1 MRKVLL
7 TNQSSSIPFEVNLDS
22 EQLLSLHIQKELIE
36 FTRDLVCMKSFSGQE
51 EEVVRFIAQK
61 MMSLGYDEVTIDA
74 MGSVVGKIGNGEKV
88 LQFDSHVD
96 TVTVNDENEWDYS
109 PFNADIVEG
118 QLYGRGSVD
127 MKSGAAAS
135 IFAGALAK
143 RSGFLTGKTIYV
155 SCSVFE
161 EDCDGEN
168 LKNLY
173 QELNFKPH
181 YVVICEP
188 SENKISLGH
197 KGKAQVCIKTHGI
210 SAHGSAPEKGLNA
223 VYEMAEIIQRVE
235 TTNADLMQREAPRG
249 TLVLSNISC
258 TTASLN
264 AVPSECEIYL
274 DRRMAPGETEAAI
287 RQEMDRLIEG
297 KKASWEV
304 GTLHRTCWTGKEIV
318 YKPFH
323 LAWKIDLDHEL
334 TRACSAAY
342 QEYYGKAPDEYS
354 FWDFSTNAVT
364 PVGMGIPVI
373 GFGPGDQ
380 KLAHMQNERCD
391 VQQIIDACGFY
402 TRLIQHI

>member
-1 MRKVLL
+1 MA
-7 TNQSSSIPFEVNLDS
+7 S
-22 EQLLSLHIQKELIE
+22 EKLITPQIQQELIE
-36 FTRDLVCMKSFSGQE
+36 FTQDLVRIKSFSGQE
-51 EEVVRFIAQK
+51 EEVIRFIAQK
-61 MMSLGYDEVTIDA
+61 MQSLDYDDVIIDA
-74 MGSVVGKIGNGEKV
+74 MGNVVGKIGNGEKI

-96 TVTVNDENEWDYS
+96 TVTVNDADEWDLP
-109 PFNADIVEG
+109 PFKADIIDG

-135 IFAGALAK
+135 IYAGALAK
-143 RSGFLTGKTIYV
+143 RSGLLSGKTIYV

-188 SENKISLGH
+188 SENKITLGH
-197 KGKAQVCIKTHGI
+197 KGKAQVCIRTHGI
-210 SAHGSAPEKGLNA
+210 SAHGSAPEKGANA

-235 TTNADLMQREAPRG
+235 KTNINLMRQPEPRG
-249 TLVLSNISC
+249 TLVLSSISC

-264 AVPSECEIYL
+264 AVPSECAIYL

-297 KKASWEV
+297 KRATWEI
-304 GTLHRTCWTGKEIV
+304 GILQRKCWTGKEIT

-323 LAWKIDLDHEL
+323 MAWKIAENHEL
-334 TRACSAAY
+334 TLACNAAY
-342 QEYYGKAPDEYS
+342 QDHFGKTPYEYG

-364 PVGMGIPVI
+364 PVSMRIPVI
-373 GFGPGDQ
+373 GFGPGNP
-380 KLAHMQNERCD
+380 KLAHMRNERCEI
-391 VQQIIDACGFY
+391 QQIIDACGFY
-402 TRLIQHI
+402 TNLIQHI